1 MKQIFAQIKPCV
13 HWFILGAVWFF
24 LAKTIKDRL
33 AEIVTVRIDA
43 QGWLILATAVVITI
57 IAHIWSGWVWTW
69 IVVMFKQPL
78 GTKEGIRIY
87 LITNIAKYSPGNIW
101 HFYGRIAAIARKG
114 GSKGEAT
121 LSVLLEPLLMAAAAL
136 CLGLI
141 TSGLGSLETDDS
153 AQILLFLGK
162 IASLI
167 SSKGGEV
174 VTDVNAQS
182 LLLLLKIVSLFSLIA
197 VLVGIHPRI
206 LNKVLV
212 RLSRKKNQGEAIT
225 AETVELTSYPLIPF
239 VGESGF
245 VILRGFGFILTFMAL
260 QSLTWQQIPQLI
272 SAFCFAWLLGLI
284 VPGAPGGLGV
294 FEVTAYSLLDNSQ
307 FPTEIAAVGL
317 YRLISI
323 VAEAIAALSS
333 WQGFKTYN

>member
-1 MKQIFAQIKPCV
+1 MKQILAQIKPYV
-13 HWFILGAVWFF
+13 RWFILGGVWFF
-24 LAKTIKDRL
+24 LAKTIKDRF
-33 AEIVTVRIDA
+33 AEIATVRIDT
-43 QGWLILATAVVITI
+43 QSWLILATAVIITI
-57 IAHIWSGWVWTW
+57 VAHIWSGWVWTW
-69 IVVMFKQPL
+69 IVAMFKQPL

-136 CLGLI
+136 CLGLVI
-141 TSGLGSLETDDS
+141 SSLGGLEADVS
-153 AQILLFLGK
+153 FLGK

-167 SSKGGEV
+167 SSKGGEFASII
-174 VTDVNAQS
+174 NAQS
-182 LLLLLKIVSLFSLIA
+182 LLLLLKITSLGSLIA

-206 LNKVLV
+206 LNKVLH
-212 RLSRKKNQGEAIT
+212 RLSSKKNQGEAVT
-225 AETVELTSYPLIPF
+225 AETVKLTSYPLIPF

-245 VILRGFGFILTFMAL
+245 VILRGFGFILTFIAL
-260 QSLTWQQIPQLI
+260 QSVTWSQIPQLM

-294 FEVTAYSLLDNSQ
+294 FEITAYSLLDNSQ

-323 VAEAIAALSS
+323 LAEAIAALSS
-333 WQGFKTYN
+333 WQGFTTKT